1 MIVAVGVDDT
11 EIARFARLLQNGSL
25 RVYARICTD
34 REREHCQSQERPH
47 AALAARWSAK
57 EAVAKCLGTGFASGV
72 TPRSIE
78 VVREP
83 TGSLRIV
90 LHGAAADAAKAR
102 GIDRVHI
109 SISHSGTRAIAFAVA
124 ESAPSPR

>member
-1 MIVAVGVDDT
+1 MILAVGVDET
-11 EIARFARLLQNGSL
+11 ETERFARLLHNGSL
-25 RVYARICTD
+25 RVYARVCTD
-34 REREHCQSQERPH
+34 AEREDCQRQERPH
-47 AALAARWSAK
+47 AALAARWCAK
-57 EAVAKCLGTGFASGV
+57 EAVAKCLGTGFGSGV

-83 TGSLRIV
+83 SGALRIL
-90 LHGAAADAAKAR
+90 LHGAAMDVATAR